1 MSTKNADTDKKQ
13 ASKSEQVKEKRQE
26 ENIKRRDEANAK
38 KWPPDPLQKI
48 SDKEAEKRQE
58 DQERRFRGI
67 PED

>member
-1 MSTKNADTDKKQ
+1 MAEKH

-48 SDKEAEKRQE
+48 SEKEAKERQE
-58 DQERRFRGI
+58 EQHRRFLGHT
-67 PED
+67 EEG